1 METYQINGITVHGEI
16 KWTRIGEPVDMDND
30 YEMARVYG
38 MDANGRGYCAI
49 GYIEDGLID
58 DIVDETFEIL

>member
-1 METYQINGITVHGEI
+1 
-16 KWTRIGEPVDMDND
+16 MDND

-49 GYIEDGLID
+49 GYIEDGVID